1 MPAQF
6 ELAQLPPP
14 PFYID
19 PHALLR
25 PWFQNQH
32 STGTRKP
39 RMKRSPQQSER
50 NAEQDV
56 VRQRL
61 DAPQAS
67 PAREPNYALTRHLRG
82 NYKQRIA
89 TVLRHS
95 PKSPPAKGP
104 LLLTVS
110 ISKQTITVYDAGV
123 QVAKAPVSTGMPGHS
138 TPMGV
143 FSVLDKEW
151 WHRSNLY
158 SGAPMPFMQRLTW
171 SGIALHAGELP
182 GYRASHGC
190 IRLPESFAL
199 RLWHLSKVGARV
211 VIAWNELSPA
221 EISHPLL
228 FQPQPAPQPLA
239 PLPPATTAPSEDAPV
254 SMNQAP
260 TEQDMADA
268 ERDHMMLAAADDGES
283 VADVGDSRPALQFAL
298 ALTGIDGEAI
308 VSQPVLEFLS
318 ARRKTSGRQ
327 YARGPEAEY
336 EAVSRVDAAA
346 SLSIFISRRDG
357 RLYVRKDAQP
367 LFDVPVTIAE
377 PGQTMGTHVFT
388 AVANDGASRL
398 RWSVVSPTNEA
409 AEERNDRPNPASL
422 ERVVS
427 KNPAA
432 ALDRIAIPQDAAERI
447 AALVSVGAS
456 VIVSDA
462 GLGRTAAVPNAD
474 FSVVLH

>member
-1 MPAQF
+1 
-6 ELAQLPPP
+6 
-14 PFYID
+14 
-19 PHALLR
+19 
-25 PWFQNQH
+25 
-32 STGTRKP
+32 
-39 RMKRSPQQSER
+39 
-50 NAEQDV
+50 
-56 VRQRL
+56 
-61 DAPQAS
+61 
-67 PAREPNYALTRHLRG
+67 
-82 NYKQRIA
+82 
-89 TVLRHS
+89 
-95 PKSPPAKGP
+95 
-104 LLLTVS
+104 
-110 ISKQTITVYDAGV
+110 
-123 QVAKAPVSTGMPGHS
+123 
-138 TPMGV
+138 
-143 FSVLDKEW
+143 
-151 WHRSNLY
+151 
-158 SGAPMPFMQRLTW
+158 
-171 SGIALHAGELP
+171 
-182 GYRASHGC
+182 
-190 IRLPESFAL
+190 
-199 RLWHLSKVGARV
+199 
-211 VIAWNELSPA
+211 
-221 EISHPLL
+221 
-228 FQPQPAPQPLA
+228 
-239 PLPPATTAPSEDAPV
+239 
-254 SMNQAP
+254 
-260 TEQDMADA
+260 
-268 ERDHMMLAAADDGES
+268 MMLAAADDGES

-298 ALTGIDGEAI
+298 ALTGTDGEAI

-409 AEERNDRPNPASL
+409 AEERSDRRNPAVASL

-427 KNPAA
+427 KTPAA

-447 AALVSVGAS
+447 AALVSVGTT